1 MRKSLSWSLWARMKS
16 GGMESYQRGREGE
29 RRAAEYLS
37 QQGYE
42 ILFKNW
48 RTRTGEIDIIAFKE
62 PFLVFVEVKTFP
74 HGDVAMLEQ
83 VLGEIKRK
91 RIIETAKYFVQT
103 VRQYSNSY
111 IRFDVLIV
119 DMPGLPPLYHI
130 ENAFSEN
137 S

>member
-1 MRKSLSWSLWARMKS
+1 MGNSKLTGAW
-16 GGMESYQRGREGE
+16 GE
-29 RRAAEYLS
+29 ALAAEYLRKHRYKILAS
-37 QQGYE
+37 GYRSR
-42 ILFKNW
+42 F
-48 RTRTGEIDIIAFKE
+48 GEIDLIAQNRKN
-62 PFLVFVEVKTFP
+62 LVFVEVKTFP

>member
-1 MRKSLSWSLWARMKS
+1 MRRFLSWSLWNRMKS
-16 GGMESYQRGREGE
+16 SGMESYQRGREGE

-62 PFLVFVEVKTFP
+62 HFLVFVEVKTLP

-83 VLGEIKRK
+83 VLGKIKRK
-91 RIIETAKYFVQT
+91 RIIETAKYFVHT

-111 IRFDVLIV
+111 MRFDVLIV

>member
-1 MRKSLSWSLWARMKS
+1 M
-16 GGMESYQRGREGE
+16 
-29 RRAAEYLS
+29 
-37 QQGYE
+37 
-42 ILFKNW
+42 
-48 RTRTGEIDIIAFKE
+48 
-62 PFLVFVEVKTFP
+62 FVEVKTFP